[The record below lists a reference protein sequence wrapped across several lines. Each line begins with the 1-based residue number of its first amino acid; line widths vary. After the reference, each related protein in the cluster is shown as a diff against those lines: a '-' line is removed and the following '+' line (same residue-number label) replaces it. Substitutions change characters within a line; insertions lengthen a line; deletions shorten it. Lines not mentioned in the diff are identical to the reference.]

1 MDILWN
7 SLFFIIALGILV
19 TIHEYGH
26 FWVARKLGVK
36 VLVFSF
42 GFGKPLLQ
50 KVGKDG
56 VRYYLSAFPL
66 GGYVKMLDER
76 DTENPVAEKDKNRA
90 FNRQPVWARM
100 AIVLAG
106 PAANFILA
114 LFLYSGMYLMGI
126 QGISTEIGEV
136 PEGSIAEQAGLQ
148 KGDFIRSV
156 DGQSVLVL
164 HDVTKSIA
172 KRMGEKGQIQLSVQT
187 MQDASSKQIS
197 LNLTNWILDDERPE
211 LLHSLGIYHPLEQ
224 RAVEI
229 ASVAEGKPAA
239 DAGLRA
245 GDIIKVIEKQQ
256 ISRWNDIRLKLA
268 EIGIGEFIIE
278 VDRDGELIPFSVVI
292 TSADR
297 NDKERGTIGI
307 KGVLPDYSKYL
318 LVQQYG
324 LIDSIGLAYHETLN
338 MVALSAGLF
347 VKLIK
352 GDISTKSLSG
362 PISIA
367 KGAGSTASMGL
378 ATFIGFLAM
387 ISVNLGFIN
396 LLPIPMLD
404 GGHFLYFA
412 IEAIKG
418 SPLSEKVQE
427 IGLQVGMMLVFAL
440 MAIAVFNDFAR
451 V

>member
-1 MDILWN
+1 MGILWDL
-7 SLFFIIALGILV
+7 LFFIIALGILV

-56 VRYYLSAFPL
+56 VLYYLSAFPL

-76 DTENPVAEKDKNRA
+76 DTENPVAEEDKDRA

-136 PEGSIAEQAGLQ
+136 PMGSIAAQAGLQ
-148 KGDFIRSV
+148 KGDYIKSV
-156 DGQSVLVL
+156 DGQSVVVL

-172 KRMGEKGQIQLSVQT
+172 KRMGEKGQIHLSVQPMRGT
-187 MQDASSKQIS
+187 SSKQIS
-197 LNLTNWILDDERPE
+197 LNLANWKLDDEKPE

-224 RAVEI
+224 RSVEI

-239 DAGLRA
+239 EAGLKS
-245 GDIIKVIEKQQ
+245 GDIIKAIEKQQ
-256 ISRWNDIRLKLA
+256 INRWNDIRLELA
-268 EIGIGEFIIE
+268 EIGTGKFTIE
-278 VDRDGELIPFSVVI
+278 VDRAGELMSFSVVI
-292 TSADR
+292 TSADKK
-297 NDKERGTIGI
+297 DKERGTIGI

-324 LIDSIGLAYHETLN
+324 LIDSISLAYDETLN

-367 KGAGSTASMGL
+367 KGAGSTASMGM

-396 LLPIPMLD
+396 LLPVPMLD

>member
-1 MDILWN
+1 MAILWN
-7 SLFFIIALGILV
+7 GLFFIIALGVLV

-56 VRYYLSAFPL
+56 VLYYLSAFPL

-76 DTENPVAEKDKNRA
+76 DQQNPIAEEDKERA

-106 PAANFILA
+106 PAANFVLA
-114 LFLYSGMYLMGI
+114 LFLYSFMYLIGI
-126 QGISTEIGEV
+126 QGLSTEIGEV
-136 PEGSIAEQAGLQ
+136 PEASIAEQAGLQ
-148 KGDFIRSV
+148 KGDRIKSV
-156 DGQSVLVL
+156 DGQPVVVL

-172 KRMGEKGQIQLSVQT
+172 KRMGDKGQIKLSVLSLQET
-187 MQDASSKQIS
+187 TAKELS
-197 LNLTNWILDDERPE
+197 LNLSSWQLDDENPQ
-211 LLHSLGIYHPLEQ
+211 LLHSLGIYHPLE
-224 RAVEI
+224 RRDAEI
-229 ASVAEGKPAA
+229 GSVSSGKPA
-239 DAGLRA
+239 DKAGLIQ
-245 GDIIKVIEKQQ
+245 GDIIKTIDGDK
-256 ISRWNDIRLKLA
+256 INGWNDIPVKLA
-268 EIGIGEFIIE
+268 KMEAGKFTIEI
-278 VDRDGELIPFSVVI
+278 DREGELMPFSVVI
-292 TSADR
+292 TSADK

-307 KGVLPDYSKYL
+307 TRVIPDYSQYL

-324 LIDSIGLAYHETLN
+324 LGDSISAAYDETLN

-352 GDISTKSLSG
+352 GNISTKSLSG

-367 KGAGSTASMGL
+367 KGAGATASMGL
-378 ATFIGFLAM
+378 AAFLSFLAM

-396 LLPIPMLD
+396 LLPVPMLD
-404 GGHFLYFA
+404 GGHFLYFT

-440 MAIAVFNDFAR
+440 MAIAIFNDFSR